1 MAVESR
7 DCGGLRPRT
16 EEGLF
21 CMLDARAADIGTA
34 ADGSAIGTDATVLC
48 LRSDERRPGI

>member
-34 ADGSAIGTDATVLC
+34 ADIGADATVLC

>member
-34 ADGSAIGTDATVLC
+34 ADGSTIGADATVLC